1 MLYKI
6 IISFFILILL
16 PDNQDY
22 NNKNDAIKEYS
33 VYIIKHDWHTG
44 IVLRKDTSDFCLF
57 NEFPEYEYIEIG
69 WGDKDF
75 YMAEKETVWLALK
88 AALWPTESVIHVSAF
103 NLNPEKFYAGKT
115 VAEIKLAVN
124 NYLKLIEY
132 INTSLQK
139 TNDGKLVPLGKYN
152 KVSSFYLSTE
162 KYHVFKT
169 CNVWTA
175 KALKNAGVAINPSFC
190 LTSKGVIKRLEKNQ

>member
-1 MLYKI
+1 MYKI
-6 IISFFILILL
+6 IISYFILTLL
-16 PDNQDY
+16 PRNP
-22 NNKNDAIKEYS
+22 DADKRSNMIKKYS
-33 VYIIKHDWHTG
+33 VHIIKHDWHTG
-44 IVLRKDTSDFCLF
+44 MVLRKDTTNFCLF

-103 NLNPEKFYAGKT
+103 NLNPEKFYAVKT
-115 VAEIKLAVN
+115 VVEIKLAEN

-152 KVSSFYLSTE
+152 KVSRFYLSTE
-162 KYHVFKT
+162 KYHLFKT

-175 KALKNAGVAINPSFC
+175 RALKNAGIAINPSFC
-190 LTSKGVIKRLEKNQ
+190 ITSKGVIKRLEKNQ

>member
-1 MLYKI
+1 MMYKI
-6 IISFFILILL
+6 IISYFILTLL
-16 PDNQDY
+16 PRNP
-22 NNKNDAIKEYS
+22 DADKRSNMIKKYS
-33 VYIIKHDWHTG
+33 VHIIKHDWHTG
-44 IVLRKDTSDFCLF
+44 MVLRKDTTNFCLF

-103 NLNPEKFYAGKT
+103 NLNPEKFYAVKT
-115 VAEIKLAVN
+115 VVEIKLAEN

-152 KVSSFYLSTE
+152 KVSRFYLSTE
-162 KYHVFKT
+162 KYHLFKT

-175 KALKNAGVAINPSFC
+175 RALKNAGIAINPSFC
-190 LTSKGVIKRLEKNQ
+190 ITSKGVIKRLEKNQ